1 MSFVTSGMLTD
12 TKMISFD
19 QQVTNNRK
27 LEGGLGVMVGMGVR
41 VIGGVIGVVIGVV
54 IGGVIG
60 VVIGVVIGGVIG
72 KNWKSALSNSS
83 HWRKFKLG

>member
-41 VIGGVIGVVIGVV
+41 VIGGVIG
-54 IGGVIG
+54 GVI
-60 VVIGVVIGGVIG
+60 GVIG

-83 HWRKFKLG
+83 HWRKFKLC

>member
-41 VIGGVIGVVIGVV
+41 VIGGVIRVIR
-54 IGGVIG
+54 
-60 VVIGVVIGGVIG
+60 VIG